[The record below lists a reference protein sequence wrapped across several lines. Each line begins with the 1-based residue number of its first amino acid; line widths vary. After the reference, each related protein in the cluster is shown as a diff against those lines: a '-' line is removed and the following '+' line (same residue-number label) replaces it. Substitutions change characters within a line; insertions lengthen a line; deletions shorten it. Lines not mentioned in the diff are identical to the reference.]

1 MKRTITVIACL
12 IIVGAALAQ
21 KNFEGEITYK
31 LHATAEDKPD
41 AELKILFGPKA
52 MKLRFKEKEDYDKNE
67 LLVLFDSAAQYTLN
81 TENKT
86 YKKRIL
92 TLRSEPSFI
101 KNKNIAGYSTTG
113 IINERNSI
121 SQLASEFMTMGNS
134 IFYLAD
140 TLYYTIHSYFGPDPV
155 LSAIQNNKIVLG
167 AEIMMQTGTYEM
179 TDASKNKNI
188 ITAEAIEVKPM
199 HFADNMF
206 SLPADYTSNIN
217 STYEEPVADSAMAV
231 MDTVAAPKPIKKSVK
246 KPAKPVEKKTNNQP
260 AAIRR
265 KQ

>member
-1 MKRTITVIACL
+1 MKRTIAVIACL
-12 IIVGAALAQ
+12 IIAGAAPAQ

-31 LHATAEDKPD
+31 LHASAEDKPD

-92 TLRSEPSFI
+92 TLRNEPSFI

-113 IINERNSI
+113 ILNERNSI
-121 SQLASEFMTMGNS
+121 SQLASEFMSIGNS

-140 TLYYTIHSYFGPDPV
+140 SLYYAIPSYFGPDPV

-167 AEIMMQTGTYEM
+167 AEITMQTSTYEIA
-179 TDASKNKNI
+179 DAGKDKNI
-188 ITAEAIEVKPM
+188 ITAEATEVKPM
-199 HFADNMF
+199 YFDNNIF

-217 STYEEPVADSAMAV
+217 STYDEPVLDSAMAV
-231 MDTVAAPKPIKKSVK
+231 MDTVAIPKPIKKGVK
-246 KPAKPVEKKTNNQP
+246 KPARPAPEKTGSQP